1 MSELGLVG
9 LAFLIT
15 LVARGGDG
23 RPHTHCGSTERAAV
37 APIAVLVAWFAH
49 SLIDWDWQM
58 PAVTLI
64 AFGMAG
70 LLGALCAEAAAQ
82 PGARVRA

>member
-1 MSELGLVG
+1 M
-9 LAFLIT
+9 A
-15 LVARGGDG
+15 ARRALSLD
-23 RPHTHCGSTERAAV
+23 RAAAA

-58 PAVTLI
+58 PAVSLI

-70 LLGALCAEAAAQ
+70 LLAALCARRRRSQSTATSRLTW
-82 PGARVRA
+82 PR